1 MKEPVK
7 ILYISQEIDPYIK
20 ETEISEICRKFP
32 QYTQEQGCE
41 IRAFMP
47 CYGHINERRNQLHE
61 VQRLSGMNI
70 IIDDT
75 DHLLIIKVASIPG
88 TRMQVYFIDNEEFF
102 SRKGIT
108 HDKEGN
114 TYEDNDERSI
124 FFVRSVLETIKKL
137 RWTPDIIHC
146 NGWITGLAPLYIK
159 RTYNSDP
166 FFSQSVVI
174 YSIYK
179 EEFETN
185 IQTGIERKI
194 VLPGVEPDDFKSF
207 KGKTISASAFH
218 KIAIDFSDGIINC
231 ADTIS
236 PDIERYIQK
245 KKSPF
250 LQKTNEETYK
260 EDYTNFFGELCP
272 IFAAN
277 MRNKDL

>member
-7 ILYISQEIDPYIK
+7 ILYITQEIDPYIK

-75 DHLLIIKVASIPG
+75 DHPLIIKVASIPG
-88 TRMQVYFIDNEEFF
+88 TRMQVYFIDNEEYF

-108 HDKEGN
+108 RDAEGVV
-114 TYEDNDERSI
+114 YEDNDERSI

-185 IQTGIERKI
+185 IQPGIEKKI
-194 VLPGVEPDDFKSF
+194 ILPGVESDDFKSF
-207 KGKTISASAFH
+207 KGKTLSASAFH
-218 KIAIDFSDGIINC
+218 KIAIDFSDGIIC
-231 ADTIS
+231 SSDTIS
-236 PDIERYIQK
+236 PEIERYIQK
-245 KKSPF
+245 KKTPF
-250 LQKTNEETYK
+250 LPTTNEETYK
-260 EDYTNFFGELCP
+260 EDYSNFFGELCP

-277 MRNKDL
+277 MRSENL

>member
-7 ILYISQEIDPYIK
+7 ILYITQEIDPYIK
-20 ETEISEICRKFP
+20 ETEISEICRRFP

-75 DHLLIIKVASIPG
+75 DHPLIIKVASIPG

-102 SRKGIT
+102 NRKGIT
-108 HDKEGN
+108 HDAEGN

-185 IQTGIERKI
+185 INSGIERKI
-194 VLPGVEPDDFKSF
+194 TLPGVEPDDFKPF

-231 ADTIS
+231 SDTIS

-245 KKSPF
+245 KKTPF
-250 LQKTNEETYK
+250 LANTQEETYK
-260 EDYTNFFGELCP
+260 EDYSNFFGELCP

-277 MRNKDL
+277 MRGKDL

>member
-7 ILYISQEIDPYIK
+7 ILYITQEIDPYIK
-20 ETEISEICRKFP
+20 ETEISEICRRFP

-75 DHLLIIKVASIPG
+75 DHPLIIKVASIPG

-108 HDKEGN
+108 HDAEGN

-185 IQTGIERKI
+185 INSVII
-194 VLPGVEPDDFKSF
+194 KSKNHTF
-207 KGKTISASAFH
+207 HTI
-218 KIAIDFSDGIINC
+218 
-231 ADTIS
+231 
-236 PDIERYIQK
+236 
-245 KKSPF
+245 
-250 LQKTNEETYK
+250 L
-260 EDYTNFFGELCP
+260 L
-272 IFAAN
+272 
-277 MRNKDL
+277 

>member
-75 DHLLIIKVASIPG
+75 DHPLIIKVASIPG

-108 HDKEGN
+108 HDKEVN

>member
-41 IRAFMP
+41 IQAFMP

-75 DHLLIIKVASIPG
+75 DHPLIIKVASIPG